1 MSKKNHFRVYVPKIV
16 IGLIVVVAIFY
27 LVKVIGG
34 FIGDKPV
41 KHEKKIQ
48 PITLFKPPPPPPPP
62 PPKVEQPPEP
72 EVQEKI
78 DEPEP
83 EPEPL
88 PDVPDE
94 KPAADTGLDAE
105 GTAGSDAFGLVG
117 RKGGKGLLGGG
128 GGSPFA
134 WYAGTI
140 KDSLIDILSEHDDL
154 RRKSYSAVVKIWL
167 NPDGSVT
174 RYELS
179 RGSNDP
185 DIDKLLNKLLAKFK
199 KAKEAPPPGM
209 EQPVKLKISS
219 RL

>member
-1 MSKKNHFRVYVPKIV
+1 MSDKKHFRVYVPKI
-16 IGLIVVVAIFY
+16 IGGLILLVAIFY
-27 LVKVIGG
+27 VVKIISG
-34 FIGDKPV
+34 FVSEKPV

-48 PITLFKPPPPPPPP
+48 PVTLFKPPPPPPP

-78 DEPEP
+78 EEPEP

-88 PDVPDE
+88 PDVPDQQ
-94 KPAADTGLDAE
+94 PAGDTGLDAE

-128 GGSPFA
+128 NPNA

-140 KDSLIDILSEHDDL
+140 KASLIDILSEHDEL
-154 RRKSYSAVVKIWL
+154 RKKSYTAVVKIWL
-167 NPDGSVT
+167 SPDGSVT

-179 RGSNDP
+179 KGSNDP
-185 DIDKLLNKLLAKFK
+185 DIDRLLDKLLAKFR
-199 KAKEAPPPGM
+199 KANEAPPPGM
-209 EQPVKLKISS
+209 EQPIKFKISS

>member
-1 MSKKNHFRVYVPKIV
+1 MSNNKHFRVYIPKI
-16 IGLIVVVAIFY
+16 IGGLILLVA
-27 LVKVIGG
+27 LVYVFKVISG
-34 FIGDKPV
+34 FVGEKPA

-48 PITLFKPPPPPPPP
+48 PIALFKPPPPPPPP

-78 DEPEP
+78 EEPEP
-83 EPEPL
+83 DPEPL

-94 KPAADTGLDAE
+94 QPAADTGLDAE
-105 GTAGSDAFGLVG
+105 GTAGTDAFGMVG

-140 KDSLIDILSEHDDL
+140 KDSLVDILSEHDDL
-154 RRKSYSAVVKIWL
+154 RRKSYSAIVKIWL

-174 RYELS
+174 RFELS

-185 DIDKLLNKLLAKFK
+185 DIDKLLNKLLGKFK

>member
-1 MSKKNHFRVYVPKIV
+1 MSNGKKHFRVYVPKI
-16 IGLIVVVAIFY
+16 IGVLIFAAAVFYVVKI
-27 LVKVIGG
+27 IGG
-34 FIGDKPV
+34 FIDQKPV

-48 PITLFKPPPPPPPP
+48 PVTLFKPPPPPPPP
-62 PPKVEQPPEP
+62 PKVEPPPPEP

-78 DEPEP
+78 NEPEP

-88 PDVPDE
+88 PDVPDQ
-94 KPAADTGLDAE
+94 KPAGDTGLDAE

-128 GGSPFA
+128 NPFA

-140 KDSLIDILSEHDDL
+140 KDSLVDILSEHDEL

-167 NPDGSVT
+167 SPDGTVT
-174 RYELS
+174 RYEFA

-185 DIDKLLNKLLAKFK
+185 EIDKLLNRLLAKFK
-199 KAKEAPPPGM
+199 KAKEAPPAGM
-209 EQPVKLKISS
+209 AQPVKLKISS

>member
-1 MSKKNHFRVYVPKIV
+1 MSTNKHFRVYVPKI
-16 IGLIVVVAIFY
+16 IGGLILVVAIIY
-27 LVKVIGG
+27 LVRVISG
-34 FIGDKPV
+34 FITENPV

-48 PITLFKPPPPPPPP
+48 PITLLKPPPPPPPP
-62 PPKVEQPPEP
+62 PPPKEEPPPEP

-78 DEPEP
+78 EEPEP

-88 PDVPDE
+88 PDVPDQQ
-94 KPAADTGLDAE
+94 PAGDTGLDAE

-128 GGSPFA
+128 SPYA

-140 KDSLIDILSEHDDL
+140 KDSLIDILSEHDEL

-174 RYELS
+174 RYELA

-185 DIDKLLNKLLAKFK
+185 EIDKLLNKLLAKFR
-199 KAKEAPPPGM
+199 KAKEAPPAGM